1 MEEFSYRAIGPDG
14 KEKKGSMEADS
25 KEEVAKRLRD
35 DGLTPTSVVAASL
48 LNKDL
53 NFSFGSKK
61 GKGVKP
67 RDLAVFCRQ
76 FGSIL
81 RAGVNVIGALDM
93 LSEQT
98 ENKVLKAALKGV
110 QTSVEKGETLAGAM
124 KAEKAVFPSL
134 LINMVA
140 AGEASGSLEASID
153 RMADQFE
160 KDAKLKAM
168 VKKAMMYPLVL
179 CFVAIGVVI
188 VMLTVVIPQ
197 FTSMFDDMGGELPAF
212 TKAIVGASDFIIQY
226 WYILLIIVVGIAV
239 LFNLWRKSESGS
251 YILAKIKVKAPV
263 LGVLTQKTACA
274 RFSRTLSTL
283 MAAGMP
289 MIEAIDICARTMD
302 NLLYRDALLKVK
314 NGVGLGLE
322 LSTQLK
328 ATGLFP
334 AMVVH
339 MTGIGEETGS
349 LEEMLNNVA
358 VYYDEEVETAT
369 QSLTAL
375 MEPMIILVMAGI
387 VCLLIAAIYTPMLS
401 LYDQLG

>member
-1 MEEFSYRAIGPDG
+1 MEAFSYRAIGPDG

-25 KEEVAKRLRD
+25 KEEVASRLRD
-35 DGLTPTSVVAASL
+35 EGLVPTSIVGASL
-48 LNKDL
+48 LDKDI
-53 NFSFGSKK
+53 NFSLGKKK
-61 GKGVKP
+61 GKGASP

-98 ENKVLKAALKGV
+98 ESKTLKVALKNV
-110 QTSVEKGETLAGAM
+110 QSAVEKGETLAGAM
-124 KAEKAVFPSL
+124 KQNREVFPSL

-140 AGEASGSLEASID
+140 AGEASGSLESSID

-168 VKKAMMYPLVL
+168 IKKAMMYPIVL

-188 VMLTVVIPQ
+188 VMLTVVIPN
-197 FTSMFDDMGGELPAF
+197 FTSMFEDMGSDLPGF
-212 TKAIVGASDFIIQY
+212 TKAVVAASDFIIEY
-226 WYILLIIVVGIAV
+226 WYILLIIVVGIVVA
-239 LFNLWRKSESGS
+239 FKLWSKSESGA
-251 YILAKIKVKAPV
+251 YTLAKLKVKAPV
-263 LGVLTQKTACA
+263 MGNLTQKTACA

-289 MIEAIDICARTMD
+289 MLEAIDICARTMD

-314 NGVGLGLE
+314 NGVSLGLE
-322 LSTQLK
+322 LSGQLK

-339 MTGIGEETGS
+339 MIGIGEETGS

-369 QSLTAL
+369 QALTSL
-375 MEPMIILVMAGI
+375 MEPMIILVMAGV
-387 VCLLIAAIYTPMLS
+387 VCLLIMAIYTPMIS

>member
-1 MEEFSYRAIGPDG
+1 MEDFSYRAIGTDG
-14 KEKKGSMEADS
+14 KEKKGSMQADS

-35 DGLTPTSVVAASL
+35 EGLTPTSITTASM
-48 LNKDL
+48 LNKDI
-53 NFSFGSKK
+53 NFSFGKG

-81 RAGVNVIGALDM
+81 RAGVNVIGALEM

-98 ENKVLKAALKGV
+98 ESKALKAALKNV

-124 KAEKAVFPSL
+124 RAEKGVFPQL

-153 RMADQFE
+153 RMAEQFE

-168 VKKAMMYPLVL
+168 IKKAMMYPIVL

-188 VMLTVVIPQ
+188 VMLTVVIPN
-197 FTSMFDDMGGELPAF
+197 FTSMFEDLGSDLPAF
-212 TKAIVGASDFIIQY
+212 TKAVVAASDFIIAY
-226 WYILLIIVVGIAV
+226 WYILLIVVVGIVVA
-239 LFNLWRKSESGS
+239 FKMWSKSESGA
-251 YILAKIKVKAPV
+251 YTLAKIGVKAPIF
-263 LGVLTQKTACA
+263 GSLTQKTACA

-328 ATGLFP
+328 STGLFP

-339 MTGIGEETGS
+339 MTGIGEQTGS
-349 LEEMLNNVA
+349 LEEMLNNIA

-369 QSLTAL
+369 QGLTSM
-375 MEPMIILVMAGI
+375 MEPLIILVMAGI
-387 VCLLIAAIYTPMLS
+387 VCLLIMAIYTPMIS

>member
-1 MEEFSYRAIGPDG
+1 MESFSYKAIGADG

-25 KEEVAKRLRD
+25 KEEVARKLRD
-35 DGLTPTSVVAASL
+35 DGLTPTAITSQSL
-48 LNKDL
+48 LDKDIS
-53 NFSFGSKK
+53 FSLGKK
-61 GKGVKP
+61 KGVKP

-81 RAGVNVIGALDM
+81 RAGVNVIGALEM

-98 ENKVLKAALKGV
+98 ESKTLKAALKNV
-110 QTSVEKGETLAGAM
+110 QSNVEKGETLAGAM
-124 KAEKAVFPSL
+124 KMEKDVFPSL
-134 LINMVA
+134 MINMVA

-153 RMADQFE
+153 RMASQFE

-168 VKKAMMYPLVL
+168 VKKAMMYPMVL
-179 CFVAIGVVI
+179 CFVAIGVVV
-188 VMLTVVIPQ
+188 VMLVFVIPQ
-197 FTSMFDDMGGELPAF
+197 FVGMFADLGTDLPAF
-212 TKAIVGASDFIIQY
+212 TQAVLTLSDFVIGY
-226 WYILLIIVVGIAV
+226 WYILIAIVVGAVV
-239 LFNLWRKSESGS
+239 LFKMYAASETGA
-251 YILAKIKVKAPV
+251 YTLAKLKLKLPGFGTLA
-263 LGVLTQKTACA
+263 QKTACA

-314 NGVGLGLE
+314 NGVGLGME

-349 LEEMLNNVA
+349 LEEMLLNVA
-358 VYYDEEVETAT
+358 GYYDEEVETAT
-369 QSLTAL
+369 QALTAM
-375 MEPMIILVMAGI
+375 MEPLIILVMAGV
-387 VCLLIAAIYTPMLS
+387 VCMLIMAIYSPMIK
-401 LYDQLG
+401 LYDTLG

>member
-53 NFSFGSKK
+53 NFSFGNKK

-98 ENKVLKAALKGV
+98 ENKVLKAALKNV
-110 QTSVEKGETLAGAM
+110 QTAVEKGETLAGAM
-124 KAEKAVFPSL
+124 KTEKAVFPSL

-212 TKAIVGASDFIIQY
+212 TKAIVAASDFIIQY
-226 WYILLIIVVGIAV
+226 WYILIIIVVGIAV
-239 LFNLWRKSESGS
+239 LFNLWRKSESGA

-387 VCLLIAAIYTPMLS
+387 VCLLIAAIYTPMLA

>member
-25 KEEVAKRLRD
+25 KDEVAKRLRD
-35 DGLTPTSVVAASL
+35 DGLMPTTISAASL

-53 NFSFGSKK
+53 NFSIGNKK

-81 RAGVNVIGALDM
+81 KAGVNVIGALDM

-98 ENKVLKAALKGV
+98 ENKVLREARKNV
-110 QTSVEKGETLAGAM
+110 QTAVEKGETLAGAM
-124 KAEKAVFPSL
+124 RLEGKTFPSL
-134 LINMVA
+134 LINMVS

-168 VKKAMMYPLVL
+168 LKKAMMYPIVL
-179 CFVAIGVVI
+179 CCVAIGVVI
-188 VMLTVVIPQ
+188 VMLTVVIPN
-197 FTSMFDDMGGELPAF
+197 FTSMFDDLGGELPAF
-212 TKAIVGASDFIIQY
+212 TKAVVAASDFIQEY
-226 WYILLIIVVGIAV
+226 WYVLILIVIGIV
-239 LFNLWRKSESGS
+239 IVFKLWAKSESGA
-251 YILAKIKVKAPV
+251 YTLAKIKVKLPV
-263 LGVLTQKTACA
+263 FGELTQKTACA

-289 MIEAIDICARTMD
+289 MLEAIDICARTMD

-314 NGVGLGLE
+314 NGVGLGLD
-322 LSTQLK
+322 LSSQLK

-339 MTGIGEETGS
+339 MTGIGEQTGS

-369 QSLTAL
+369 QALTAL
-375 MEPMIILVMAGI
+375 MEPLIIIVMAGV
-387 VCLLIAAIYTPMLS
+387 VCLLIAAIYTPMIS